1 MRSWTSAKA
10 PGVERW
16 QVRQYIYKYGPTCD
30 RSTPGLWRGPTPH
43 FRLDGALVPKCKKNF
58 HLSVVATTRNDD
70 HGENL
75 LHRMQCF
82 VDGFV
87 EQCKRHHLNAELIL
101 VEWNPPEDRPPL
113 SQTLDFSREKGP
125 CAIRIIRV
133 PNQTHAKLD
142 HSDRLPLFQMIGKNV
157 GIQRAL
163 GKFILATNIDILF
176 SDALIK
182 FMRDRLKPGFLYR
195 TDRLDIPKDLPQMD
209 PFDQVLRHCSKNF
222 FRINGRFGTIQIT
235 RPIPPLSKKVF
246 LFLLLQLKIIGN
258 YTVLLTNPFFLLLK
272 GIKNIGQLGQE
283 VSKHIFPLLIKNPFF
298 LPMKG
303 IRKIGRLGKKIRERG
318 FLFSLKKSFFLLM
331 KGIRK
336 IGQLG
341 KKIRK
346 RGFLFS
352 LKKPLFLPMKG
363 IKKIGERGFL
373 FFNKLFQLKLFKKIS
388 RRNSILGKKI
398 RIHYPLISL
407 RKFFSSFQLLINK
420 VKRRANPLHTNA
432 CGDFTLLFHEDWEVL
447 RGYPEWKMASWHL
460 DTVLLFQAKQNGIK
474 EFDLPRAMSIYHIEH
489 GLGSGYTPEGSHL
502 LFKRYEDKGIPY
514 LQNSDLKEL
523 IEQLECAKQN
533 ITYNQKEWG
542 MANQSFEELWV

>member
-1 MRSWTSAKA
+1 MSN
-10 PGVERW
+10 
-16 QVRQYIYKYGPTCD
+16 
-30 RSTPGLWRGPTPH
+30 
-43 FRLDGALVPKCKKNF
+43 CKKNF

-195 TDRLDIPKDLPQMD
+195 TDRLDIPKELPQMD

-246 LFLLLQLKIIGN
+246 LFLLLLLKIIGN

-283 VSKHIFPLLIKNPFF
+283 VSKHIFPFLIKKPFF

-318 FLFSLKKSFFLLM
+318 FLFLLKKSFFLLM
-331 KGIRK
+331 KR
-336 IGQLG
+336 
-341 KKIRK
+341 
-346 RGFLFS
+346 
-352 LKKPLFLPMKG
+352 

-373 FFNKLFQLKLFKKIS
+373 FFKKLFQLNLFKKIS

-398 RIHYPLISL
+398 RIHYSLLSL
-407 RKFFSSFQLLINK
+407 RKVFSFFQLLINK

-474 EFDLPRAMSIYHIEH
+474 EFDLPREMSIYHIEH

-523 IEQLECAKQN
+523 IEQLERAKQK
-533 ITYNQKEWG
+533 ITYNQEEWG